1 MCTPYERRD
10 DWLMEVVRWRGTLYL
25 VQVDTEKRRRER
37 LQETPRQ
44 RQMSS
49 WGYKFEQLMTSPEP
63 GLSPD
68 TEAPVDEN
76 EEFCCL
82 FRTRISG
89 TSIVYGAE
97 MDAYKADRRLHE
109 GEVLNTDNFVE
120 MKTSRMIENERQDRN
135 FRFKKILTNIKFNYF
150 FSRRFKLL
158 KWWSQS
164 FLVGT
169 KELLCGWRDDDGV
182 VTSLETFMI
191 KDIPKAASD
200 WKPNVC
206 VNFLS
211 ALLSKLKTSI
221 TEESSVHTVTWNSR
235 AKQIQVLNP
244 HQILTSF

>member
-63 GLSPD
+63 GLLPD

-82 FRTRISG
+82 FRTKISG

-97 MDAYKADRRLHE
+97 MDAYKADRRLQA
-109 GEVLNTDNFVE
+109 GEVLNPDNFVE

-135 FRFKKILTNIKFNYF
+135 FRFKKCLQT
-150 FSRRFKLL
+150 
-158 KWWSQS
+158 
-164 FLVGT
+164 
-169 KELLCGWRDDDGV
+169 
-182 VTSLETFMI
+182 
-191 KDIPKAASD
+191 
-200 WKPNVC
+200 
-206 VNFLS
+206 
-211 ALLSKLKTSI
+211 
-221 TEESSVHTVTWNSR
+221 
-235 AKQIQVLNP
+235 
-244 HQILTSF
+244 